1 MQQVDLKVWKEQ
13 KAFRDWD
20 YEKQQAH
27 EQATKMLHKVPRPTG
42 KQYLL
47 WFLYT
52 CVSAVVVAVII
63 WQTVEMVLD
72 GFKKSFGW

>member
-27 EQATKMLHKVPRPTG
+27 EQATKMLHKVPLYCSASNICAGFSTPAYRLW
-42 KQYLL
+42 LL
-47 WFLYT
+47 R
-52 CVSAVVVAVII
+52 
-63 WQTVEMVLD
+63 
-72 GFKKSFGW
+72 

>member
-42 KQYLL
+42 KQYLRL
-47 WFLYT
+47 VYLHLRVGCGCCGDYLAD
-52 CVSAVVVAVII
+52 S
-63 WQTVEMVLD
+63 
-72 GFKKSFGW
+72 